1 MLSRKPMGT
10 GMKRNSRLPNDS
22 ATRTLPRL
30 ARKAGALLAAA
41 AIFVAGTAVSKP
53 AAAQEIQL
61 TGPLAGAPSVRK
73 MRLYRQGRVEL
84 AVGAGLPI
92 LFEYERPFFV
102 AGRLQYNVFDWLGV
116 GVFGG
121 FAVINATTDLTDK
134 VESTAPRNTRTALN
148 LPSSKYGLKFADQT
162 GKLKYMINP
171 QLTFSPFRGKLA
183 VFQKLFVDTDL
194 YLHGGVG
201 FIGVEERADCGS
213 AGGPGCTTKEGFAT
227 KTRTAIAP
235 TFGLG
240 LTLYTSGLV
249 SVNMEYRAYPFSWNR
264 GGFDSRGGGP
274 DASFPDNKIDS
285 EDRTFKFN
293 QMIFI
298 GAGFYLPASPRVS
311 E

>member
-1 MLSRKPMGT
+1 
-10 GMKRNSRLPNDS
+10 MKRHFSKKLW
-22 ATRTLPRL
+22 
-30 ARKAGALLAAA
+30 RKAGAIVAAA
-41 AIFVAGTAVSKP
+41 ATFVAGTAVSKP

-84 AVGAGLPI
+84 ALGPGFTL
-92 LFEYERPFFV
+92 LDEYQRTIFV

-121 FAVINATTDLTDK
+121 FGAASLSTDLTDQINEK
-134 VESTAPRNTRTALN
+134 APRNSRTAIN
-148 LPSSKYGLKFADQT
+148 LPGRGGQEFSEQT
-162 GKLKYMINP
+162 GKLKYIAAP
-171 QLTFSPFRGKLA
+171 QITFSPFRGKLA

-194 YLHGGVG
+194 YLHGGVA
-201 FIGVEERADCGS
+201 FVGVEERKDCTN
-213 AGGPGCTTKEGFAT
+213 CTTPASFGT
-227 KTRTAIAP
+227 DTRTAIAP

-249 SVNMEYRAYPFSWNR
+249 SVNIEYRAYPFSWNR
-264 GGFDSRGGGP
+264 GGFDSRGAPP

-293 QMIFI
+293 QMIFLA
-298 GAGFYLPASPRVS
+298 AGFYLPAAPKVS

>member
-1 MLSRKPMGT
+1 
-10 GMKRNSRLPNDS
+10 MKRHFSGNTSRNLW
-22 ATRTLPRL
+22 
-30 ARKAGALLAAA
+30 RKAGAIIAAA
-41 AIFVAGTAVSKP
+41 ATFVAATAASKP

-84 AVGAGLPI
+84 AIGPGFTL
-92 LFEYERPFFV
+92 LDEYQRTIFV

-121 FAVINATTDLTDK
+121 FGAASLSTDLTDK
-134 VESTAPRNTRTALN
+134 INETAPRNTRTAIN
-148 LPSSKYGLKFADQT
+148 LPPKNGPEFADQT
-162 GKLKYMINP
+162 GKLKYMAAP
-171 QLTFSPFRGKLA
+171 QITFSPFRGKLA

-194 YLHGGVG
+194 YLHGGVA
-201 FIGVEERADCGS
+201 FVGVEERKDCTN
-213 AGGPGCTTKEGFAT
+213 CTQLSSFAT
-227 KTRTAIAP
+227 DTRTAIAP

-249 SVNMEYRAYPFSWNR
+249 SVNVEYRAFPMAWNR
-264 GGFDSRGGGP
+264 GGFDSRGAPP
-274 DASFPDNKIDS
+274 DASFPDNKIDQ

-298 GAGFYLPASPRVS
+298 AAGFYLPTAPKIS

>member
-1 MLSRKPMGT
+1 MRVGT
-10 GMKRNSRLPNDS
+10 GMKRHFFKSHLARI
-22 ATRTLPRL
+22 
-30 ARKAGALLAAA
+30 ARKAGPVLAAA
-41 AIFVAGTAVSKP
+41 ATFVAAATASTP

-73 MRLYRQGRVEL
+73 MRLYREGRFEL
-84 AVGAGLPI
+84 AIGPGFTL
-92 LFEYERPFFV
+92 LDEYQRTIFV
-102 AGRLQYNVFDWLGV
+102 AGRLQYNIFDWLGV

-121 FAVINATTDLTDK
+121 FGALSLSTDLTDK
-134 VESTAPRNTRTALN
+134 IETTAPRNSRTAAN
-148 LPSSKYGLKFADQT
+148 LPPQGGPKFEDQT
-162 GKLKYMINP
+162 GKLKYIAAP
-171 QLTFSPFRGKLA
+171 QVTFSPFRGKLA

-194 YLHGGVG
+194 YIHGGVA
-201 FIGVEERADCGS
+201 FVGVEERKD
-213 AGGPGCTTKEGFAT
+213 CTTCTVRGSFTSE
-227 KTRTAIAP
+227 TRTAIAP

-249 SVNMEYRAYPFSWNR
+249 SVNIEYRAYPFAWNR
-264 GGFDSRGGGP
+264 AGFDSRGAPP

-298 GAGFYLPASPRVS
+298 AAGFYLPTSPKIS